1 MAGAVVAQSPSV
13 APSLSS
19 ADAEGFGV
27 SVGLPV
33 RTTIPESRSVTPGSL
48 SDPALLSLI
57 QNAVPKLDASRIP
70 KPDAARQKLEQS
82 LTNLENFL
90 ATSPTQGPLWR
101 SFLKLDAVREELQAA
116 NPNLER
122 LTDIEKGF
130 RQNYFGLEQSPFT
143 SVREALASYVHAQR
157 FGANPATSIEI
168 LRNRLNRLNEQLQSP
183 TVAEDRNLLHELA
196 QTVSYLH
203 HGNQA
208 PEVVSAVRNKFASP
222 NVRVLATAPFLQ
234 RQLSRPVHETNPV
247 NELILGTT
255 IRGNSVLQ
263 GSITPQLLSNPNNA
277 TVRLNLNADFAS
289 NNLGFNRSVVVH
301 TQGSAQIAASESVAL
316 LDSGLIPLG
325 DTGVDA
331 DLQTVINSIE
341 HRLRIVRKI
350 AAKQAA
356 KQKPQADAIGESRLE
371 NRIRTQFHEQLSSQL
386 SQANVRL
393 ASAGEPVISRLGV
406 AKPYRSSWS
415 DPEQL
420 SLQWHVRSGTQ
431 LAADGPCP
439 LPTDSQGITFQIHQ
453 SAIANALDPILAGRI
468 LRSTEIDRYLA
479 QFGDVAKG
487 VQRREEDGPW
497 ALTFQG
503 FQPVEIH
510 FDDSLVRF
518 RVRTQNLEG
527 TDQPLDQP
535 ALVEANYRVQLVDN
549 AIQLVREGDINV
561 EFSGRQQRGSR
572 AAALRS
578 LLRKKFEQV
587 FRAELLDKPVR
598 WSDRLP
604 EQLRDLRLTS
614 LTIDD
619 GWLQFSLQ

>member
-1 MAGAVVAQSPSV
+1 M
-13 APSLSS
+13 
-19 ADAEGFGV
+19 

-33 RTTIPESRSVTPGSL
+33 RTTIPAPHSAPPSSL

-70 KPDAARQKLEQS
+70 KPDAARQTLEQS
-82 LTNLENFL
+82 LNKLESFL
-90 ATSPTQGPLWR
+90 GTSPTQGPLWR

-130 RQNYFGLEQSPFT
+130 RQNYFGLEQAPFT
-143 SVREALASYVHAQR
+143 SVREALAGYVHAQR

-183 TVAEDRNLLHELA
+183 AMADDRNLLHELA

-208 PEVVSAVRNKFASP
+208 PEVITAVRNKFASP

-277 TVRLNLNADFAS
+277 TLRLNLNADFAS

-406 AKPYRSSWS
+406 AKPHRSSWS

-420 SLQWHVRSGTQ
+420 SLQWHVRNGTQ

-453 SAIANALDPILAGRI
+453 SAIANALDPILAGRV
-468 LRSTEIDRYLA
+468 LRSTEMDRYLA

-487 VQRREEDGPW
+487 IQRREEDGPW

-535 ALVEANYRVQLVDN
+535 ALVEANYRVQLIDN

-561 EFSGRQQRGSR
+561 EFSGRQQRGGR

-587 FRAELLDKPVR
+587 FRAELLEKPVR

-614 LTIDD
+614 LAIDD